1 MDKPHSKTTNA
12 RAFLAEW
19 QKRYK
24 ITLDDISEGMLQAME
39 EYAGQRREQAA
50 HPEIEQVLNR
60 VAAHEITPAKAME
73 LLQNWSDC
81 AARTPEDK
89 ISKEK
94 AVKSEEMHFYP
105 IPGWE

>member
-1 MDKPHSKTTNA
+1 MDKLHSQTTNA

-24 ITLDDISEGMLQAME
+24 ITLNDISEDMLQAME
-39 EYAGQRREQAA
+39 EYGGQMREQAPR
-50 HPEIEQVLNR
+50 PEIEQILNR
-60 VAAHEITPAKAME
+60 VAAREITPAKAME
-73 LLQNWSDC
+73 LLQNWADC
-81 AARTPEDK
+81 TAGTAQDN

-94 AVKSEEMHFYP
+94 AVKSKEMHSYP

>member
-1 MDKPHSKTTNA
+1 MDKPRTQMTNA

-24 ITLDDISEGMLQAME
+24 ITLRDISEDMLQAME

-50 HPEIEQVLNR
+50 HPDIEQVLNH
-60 VAAHEITPAKAME
+60 VANHEITPAKAME

-81 AARTPEDK
+81 AAGMPDEAT
-89 ISKEK
+89 SKQK
-94 AVKSEEMHFYP
+94 AVNTKEMHTYP
-105 IPGWE
+105 IAGWE